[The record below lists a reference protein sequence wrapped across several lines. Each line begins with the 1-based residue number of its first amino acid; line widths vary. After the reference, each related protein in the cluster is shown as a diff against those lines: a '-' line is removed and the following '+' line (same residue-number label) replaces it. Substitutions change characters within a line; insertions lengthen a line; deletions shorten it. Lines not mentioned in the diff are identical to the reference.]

1 MLKVLIPVDGSESAV
16 RATQKFIETR
26 GWYKETPHVDLLAV
40 HLPVPHFPNMS
51 IVISDEMLERYYSE
65 ECEIMLAPSKKALDA
80 APLNYAP
87 QWRVGAIAENIIE
100 EAERLDSD
108 MIWMGTRGMTALS
121 NMVLGSVAARVL
133 HLAHCPVVLIR

>member
-1 MLKVLIPVDGSESAV
+1 MLKVLLPVDGSETAV
-16 RATQKFIETR
+16 RATHKFIETH

-40 HLPVPHFPNMS
+40 HLPVPHFPNMNV
-51 IVISDEMLERYYSE
+51 VISDEMLERYYSE
-65 ECEIMLAPSKKALDA
+65 ESEIMLAPSKKALDA
-80 APLNYAP
+80 AAVNHSA
-87 QWRVGAIAENIIE
+87 QWRVGPIAETIVE
-100 EAERLDSD
+100 QAKQSGSD

>member
-1 MLKVLIPVDGSESAV
+1 MLKVLHPVDGSQTAA
-16 RATQKFIETR
+16 RATQELIQMV
-26 GWYKETPHVDLLAV
+26 GWYKERPSVDLLAV

-51 IVISDEMLERYYSE
+51 IVVSDEMLERYYAE
-65 ECEIMLAPSKKALDA
+65 ECEGMLVPSKRALDA
-80 APLNYAP
+80 AGLSYTPRT
-87 QWRVGAIAENIIE
+87 RVGPIAESIVQQAKE
-100 EAERLDSD
+100 SGCD